1 MVKTGVM
8 MKKLD
13 ARRMTGLNFNIAD
26 QEKFNLA
33 IKMLKESLFDNGAT
47 FFAADNM
54 ILWNKNYSF
63 MREDFFYKI
72 LKDDKLSLF
81 EKSIVWRTYIL
92 LYFAERA
99 SELDGDFAEFGCLVG
114 YTAHQIINK
123 IDFSKKKKK
132 FFLYDLFEWKDGDTH
147 SHHKDLDNPNLFDNV
162 KRRFSSFDF
171 VKVIKGR
178 VPESFQQGF
187 PEKIAFA
194 HIDMNQVDAEVG
206 ALTAVLPKLVIGG
219 IIILDDYGWW
229 GYSAQ
234 KAALDPI
241 IRDNGL
247 SVLEL
252 PTGQGL
258 IMR

>member
-1 MVKTGVM
+1 MDKQEVM

-13 ARRMTGLNFNIAD
+13 AQSMIGYNFNIAD
-26 QEKFNLA
+26 KKKFDLA
-33 IKMLKESLFDNGAT
+33 IQMLKESLFDKGAT

-54 ILWNKNYSF
+54 ILWNKTYSF
-63 MREDFFYKI
+63 IREDFFYKI
-72 LKDDKLSLF
+72 LTNENLSIW
-81 EKSIVWRTYIL
+81 ERSIVWRTYIL

-99 SELDGDFAEFGCLVG
+99 SELEGDFAEFGCLAG

-123 IDFSKKKKK
+123 IDFSKKKKD

-147 SHHKDLDNPNLFDNV
+147 SRHKELDNPNLHENV
-162 KRRFSSFDF
+162 KRRFNSFDF
-171 VKVIKGR
+171 VKIIKGR
-178 VPESFQQGF
+178 VPESFEHGF

-206 ALTAVLPKLVIGG
+206 ALTAVLPKLVNGG

-229 GYSAQ
+229 VYSAQ